1 MTWVEWVGVGC
12 ALVAVSGIAAILG
25 GWWQP
30 RSRLVLVALCVAL
43 GLAIG
48 TAIGRLMEFSIPVFL
63 GLLEL
68 YVVGSWIRRR
78 RARRRSKRLDVE

>member
-1 MTWVEWVGVGC
+1 MTWFEWFAVGC
-12 ALVAVSGIAAILG
+12 CVVCVSGLAAILA

-30 RSRLVLVALCVAL
+30 RSRLNVIVALVVAL

-48 TAIGRLMEFSIPVFL
+48 TAVGRLMEFSIPVFL

-78 RARRRSKRLDVE
+78 RARRRS